1 MIEKLINEK
10 TAEVLNNLDEEGR
23 ERFFE
28 QGALSEE
35 A

>member
-10 TAEVLNNLDEEGR
+10 TAAVLNDLDDEGR

-28 QGALSEE
+28 QGAISEE